1 MIWFVIIWN
10 RSELCKIEAGIPF
23 DEKHTESACT
33 LFHLAVEQSHKER
46 LQLQRISS
54 CSIESK
60 FQLLKRIDI
69 EKHLL
74 YHFQ

>member
-10 RSELCKIEAGIPF
+10 RSELSKIEACIPF
-23 DEKHTESACT
+23 DKKHAKCT
-33 LFHLAVEQSHKER
+33 CPFFHLAVEQSHKKW